1 MEVRYYATSAGRSPG
16 WDFISTLSEPFRGQ
30 VLADLTVLAREG
42 EKAPISKKSLKGHK
56 PLWELRIGGYR
67 VLFVRQGDVFWV
79 VGACKKQD
87 QAREIAA
94 CDKRVR
100 DLLGS

>member
-1 MEVRYYATSAGRSPG
+1 M
-16 WDFISTLSEPFRGQ
+16 
-30 VLADLTVLAREG
+30 
-42 EKAPISKKSLKGHK
+42 
-56 PLWELRIGGYR
+56 WELRVGGYR
-67 VLFVRQGDVFWV
+67 VLFMRQREVFWV
-79 VGACKKQD
+79 IGACKKQD